1 MQNQSDERI
10 SSLIDGELD
19 DQERHE
25 AVAELLA
32 NEQSRRSWARYHLV
46 GDTLKRNLP
55 DSIDSQFSARVMD
68 ALKDE
73 PTILAPPPQAASSM
87 GRRLTGL
94 AIAASVAAVA
104 VLGVQFMYQ
113 QDGMAPTQQF
123 AQAPV
128 ARAPLAM
135 APERNI
141 ARVDVRPNVQTVT
154 QTSRPANASLAAA
167 QEFKRF
173 HPNLNQYLV
182 DHNQLA
188 PRLVVQG
195 VLPYARIVAVPNK
208 PPHSLAQVQKQ
219 Q

>member
-1 MQNQSDERI
+1 MQNQSDERM

-19 DQERHE
+19 DQERHQ
-25 AVAELLA
+25 AVTELLA
-32 NEQSRRSWARYHLV
+32 SEQSRRSWARYHLV
-46 GDTLKRNLP
+46 SDTLKRNLP
-55 DSIDSQFSARVMD
+55 DSIDPQFSSRVMD

-73 PTILAPPPQAASSM
+73 PTILAPPQQAPSSL
-87 GRRLTGL
+87 GRRMAGL

-113 QDGMAPTQQF
+113 QDGMAPSPQF

-128 ARAPLAM
+128 AQSPM

-154 QTSRPANASLAAA
+154 QTSGPANASLAAA
-167 QEFKRF
+167 QEFKRY

-195 VLPYARIVAVPNK
+195 VLPYARIVAVPNT
-208 PPHSLAQVQKQ
+208 PPQSLTQTQK
-219 Q
+219 